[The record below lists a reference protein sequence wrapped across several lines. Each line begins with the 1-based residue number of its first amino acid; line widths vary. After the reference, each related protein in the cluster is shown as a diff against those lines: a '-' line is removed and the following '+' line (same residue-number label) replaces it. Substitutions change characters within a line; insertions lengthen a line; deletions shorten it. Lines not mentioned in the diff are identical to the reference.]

1 MLRYNNPSCLIHI
14 CLLPAQDDC
23 EWGFRRSAPATDET
37 REARVHPL
45 RKRPRVHCHASSELV
60 EKSWDQY

>member
-1 MLRYNNPSCLIHI
+1 MLDTYFVYI
-14 CLLPAQDDC
+14 PAQDDC

-37 REARVHPL
+37 RQARVHPL
-45 RKRPRVHCHASSELV
+45 LKRPRVHCHASTGLV